1 MAVLLHTGAIGSVCD
16 NVMTVL
22 LYAGDTKFSW
32 MIVLLCVSVCDDC
45 PLSC

>member
-22 LYAGDTKFSW
+22 LYAGDT
-32 MIVLLCVSVCDDC
+32 
-45 PLSC
+45 LSFHG